1 MANSKSRIWELDALR
16 GVCILCVIVVHFLF
30 DLSFFGGFQLTLPAW
45 YVFLQEY
52 GGAIFVLLSGCCAT
66 LGTRSVRRGCIVFA
80 AGMLITGVTYGMY
93 RLGMSGADVVVKF
106 GVLHLLG
113 VCMILY
119 PIFKKLPPA
128 ALASLGIIIAVTGFA
143 IRGVVVPQ
151 HWLFPLGL
159 TYEGFVS
166 SDYFPL
172 FPAAGLL
179 FHRRCHRQNRL
190 PRKKDAAAR
199 HVRKNAC
206 CPLLLLVRQAV
217 AVYLS
222 SAPAHRLRA
231 SRAGPR
237 FTKITASRKSSRRS
251 YASAGVSYSV
261 SSPRRL
267 FCICAFTN
275 AISSEIDSR

>member
-1 MANSKSRIWELDALR
+1 M
-16 GVCILCVIVVHFLF
+16 
-30 DLSFFGGFQLTLPAW
+30 
-45 YVFLQEY
+45 FLQEY

-119 PIFKKLPPA
+119 PLFKKLPPA

-179 FHRRCHRQNRL
+179 F
-190 PRKKDAAAR
+190 
-199 HVRKNAC
+199 
-206 CPLLLLVRQAV
+206 
-217 AVYLS
+217 S
-222 SAPAHRLRA
+222 SALPSGKPPTAKKKTLLPGTFGKTPVA
-231 SRAGPR
+231 R
-237 FTKITASRKSSRRS
+237 FFCWCGRQS
-251 YASAGVSYSV
+251 
-261 SSPRRL
+261 L
-267 FCICAFTN
+267 FIYLLHQPIVYGLLELVLALQK
-275 AISSEIDSR
+275 

>member
-66 LGTRSVRRGCIVFA
+66 LGTRSMRRGCIVFA

-119 PIFKKLPPA
+119 PLFKKLPPA

-151 HWLFPLGL
+151 RWLFPLGL
-159 TYEGFVS
+159 TYEGFTS
-166 SDYFPL
+166 SDYFPIFPQLGYFFIGAAIGKTAYREKKTLLPGTFGKTPVARFFCWCGRQSL
-172 FPAAGLL
+172 FIYLLHQPIVYGLL
-179 FHRRCHRQNRL
+179 E
-190 PRKKDAAAR
+190 
-199 HVRKNAC
+199 
-206 CPLLLLVRQAV
+206 LVLALQ
-217 AVYLS
+217 
-222 SAPAHRLRA
+222 
-231 SRAGPR
+231 
-237 FTKITASRKSSRRS
+237 K
-251 YASAGVSYSV
+251 
-261 SSPRRL
+261 
-267 FCICAFTN
+267 
-275 AISSEIDSR
+275 

>member
-93 RLGMSGADVVVKF
+93 RLGMSGADIVVKF

-119 PIFKKLPPA
+119 PLFKKLPPA
-128 ALASLGIIIAVTGFA
+128 AIVSLGIIIAVTGFA

-151 HWLFPLGL
+151 RWLFPLGL
-159 TYEGFVS
+159 TYEGFTS
-166 SDYFPL
+166 SDYFPI
-172 FPAAGLL
+172 FPQLGYFFIGAAIGKTAYREKKTLLPGTFGKRLLPASSAGAAGSRCL
-179 FHRRCHRQNRL
+179 FIFCTSPSSTGFSSWSSLCKNNRIAQKL
-190 PRKKDAAAR
+190 PPKL
-199 HVRKNAC
+199 C
-206 CPLLLLVRQAV
+206 FGG
-217 AVYLS
+217 S
-222 SAPAHRLRA
+222 
-231 SRAGPR
+231 
-237 FTKITASRKSSRRS
+237 
-251 YASAGVSYSV
+251 
-261 SSPRRL
+261 
-267 FCICAFTN
+267 
-275 AISSEIDSR
+275 